1 MLKQLKAKDF
11 ISLGAPKPFGTSA
24 MVASN
29 FEGLVGY
36 RTLRDEGQVLM
47 KAYDYV
53 FSRVLQASVRP
64 CHPHIQS
71 VPAEHQLVLVQ
82 RSLLNECYITI
93 TNLWLAER
101 CVG

>member
-1 MLKQLKAKDF
+1 
-11 ISLGAPKPFGTSA
+11 
-24 MVASN
+24 MVPPQWLLYN

-36 RTLRDEGQVLM
+36 KTLRDEGQVLM

-53 FSRVLQASVRP
+53 FGRVVQASVRP
-64 CHPHIQS
+64 CHPHIQRYQLGDT
-71 VPAEHQLVLVQ
+71 EHQLVLVQ